1 MKSKHGFLC
10 MFFITTCPIWRKIK
24 AQAIFFLILS
34 CQSGG
39 ESPWIPLLKYGSV
52 LSPTGQLA
60 NKFSRDEPEF
70 FFFNVSLKLPQKT
83 HAVYDQKEN
92 RVTIALARAE
102 QLSEMTFPPNK
113 PRKRVYDCAS

>member
-1 MKSKHGFLC
+1 MGQSFHLLDNWPTNLAEMGMYLNF
-10 MFFITTCPIWRKIK
+10 
-24 AQAIFFLILS
+24 FFL
-34 CQSGG
+34 
-39 ESPWIPLLKYGSV
+39 
-52 LSPTGQLA
+52 
-60 NKFSRDEPEF
+60 
-70 FFFNVSLKLPQKT
+70 NVSLKFPQKT